1 MMKLSFVPITFSKK
15 ISVLICFP
23 RNISSVCI
31 CVTYVELKHAVRA
44 FEIYFFFRLKLQK
57 KTYLYKRSMRCSNY
71 FKHNLYIIYFL
82 FLCWR
87 SFPKG

>member
-1 MMKLSFVPITFSKK
+1 MHHHTYLTIYVYDEIIVCVPITFSKKK

-57 KTYLYKRSMRCSNY
+57 KLISINVPCDVPIILN
-71 FKHNLYIIYFL
+71 IIYI
-82 FLCWR
+82 
-87 SFPKG
+87 